1 MTKRWLALLVA
12 CLALPVAA
20 GCGGSDSSSGSS
32 NGNSGGNG
40 GGGGGGTTAP
50 AQPAPAAKGGS
61 ADVTMKDIKF
71 NPSKITIKKGQTVV
85 WTNDDPVGHD
95 VTDDG
100 FKSGSPGGIE
110 NGQTFQHKFP
120 KKGTF
125 KYQCSVH
132 PGMTGE
138 VVVK

>member
-1 MTKRWLALLVA
+1 MTKRLLALMVA
-12 CLALPVAA
+12 CLALGVVAA
-20 GCGGSDSSSGSS
+20 GCGGSDNNSS
-32 NGNSGGNG
+32 NDNSGG
-40 GGGGGGTTAP
+40 GGGGGGTSTP

-61 ADVTMKDIKF
+61 GDVTMKDIKF
-71 NPSKITIKKGQTVV
+71 NPAKVTIKKGQTVV
-85 WTNDDPVGHD
+85 WTNEDSVGHD
-95 VTDDG
+95 VTSDG
-100 FKSGSPGGIE
+100 FKSGDPGGIE

-125 KYQCSVH
+125 NYQCSVH